1 MSLEINIKLLEFY
14 RNNFTNKYK
23 KLYLKEGNWVPTN

>member
-1 MSLEINIKLLEFY
+1 MSLELSTKLLDFY

-23 KLYLKEGNWVPTN
+23 KLYLKGR

>member
-1 MSLEINIKLLEFY
+1 MSLEINTKLLEFY

-23 KLYLKEGNWVPTN
+23 KLYLKGR